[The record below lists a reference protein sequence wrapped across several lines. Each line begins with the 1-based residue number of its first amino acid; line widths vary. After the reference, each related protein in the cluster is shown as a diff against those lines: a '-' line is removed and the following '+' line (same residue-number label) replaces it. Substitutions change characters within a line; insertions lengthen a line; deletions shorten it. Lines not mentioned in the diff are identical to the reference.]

1 MIVTALDE
9 IAWLLNIRGR
19 DIPRSPF
26 VRSYVIV
33 TELLVTLY
41 VNQSQLRKYE
51 VVKHLNLAP
60 GISPQSIRFYTT
72 QKLHVPLIYLLTFI
86 FLCERIKNYEDIWTD
101 LKDEAQRW
109 TFIVPSSCAFSPGSS
124 YAIYSLIP
132 PEKQIAIPSPIIF
145 MKARKNDVEIKG
157 MEFAHVRDAVAMCM
171 FLSYFEKTVKH
182 FTFIIGSIINRSF

>member
-1 MIVTALDE
+1 MVVTALDE

-60 GISPQSIRFYTT
+60 GISKQSIRFVSFNI
-72 QKLHVPLIYLLTFI
+72 LH
-86 FLCERIKNYEDIWTD
+86 
-101 LKDEAQRW
+101 
-109 TFIVPSSCAFSPGSS
+109 
-124 YAIYSLIP
+124 
-132 PEKQIAIPSPIIF
+132 F
-145 MKARKNDVEIKG
+145 ML
-157 MEFAHVRDAVAMCM
+157 F
-171 FLSYFEKTVKH
+171 
-182 FTFIIGSIINRSF
+182 